1 MNRRVLAAVA
11 ASLLMLFSLAAPAA
25 AHERRTVGSYTL
37 VVGWADEPAFTTYK
51 NAVQVRLS
59 HAQTGEPVVDL
70 GEGDLQVEVIHGSKT
85 SDRLV
90 LEPRFRVGAFGDP
103 GDYQADL
110 IPSRSGEYKFHFI
123 GTIKGEKIDEEF
135 VCGEGRFDCPR
146 APTEVEFPEKDP
158 LRADLEARID
168 RTADAADGSAKSA
181 RMALTVGIA
190 AAVIGVAAFVL
201 ALRKRK
207 G

>member
-1 MNRRVLAAVA
+1 MKRRIVAAIA
-11 ASLLMLFSLAAPAA
+11 ASLAMLGSLALPAS
-25 AHERRTVGSYTL
+25 AHERRNVGSYIL

-59 HAQTGEPVVDL
+59 NAQTGEPVVDL
-70 GEGDLQVEVIHGSKT
+70 SEGNLQVEVIHGNNT

-110 IPSRSGEYKFHFI
+110 IPSRPGEYKFHLI
-123 GTIKGEKIDEEF
+123 GTIKGEKLDEEF

-158 LRADLEARID
+158 LRSDLAARINRASSSGD
-168 RTADAADGSAKSA
+168 DAASSAKK
-181 RMALTVGIA
+181 ALYVALASLIVGL
-190 AAVIGVAAFVL
+190 AAFTIG
-201 ALRKRK
+201 LRARK
-207 G
+207 S